1 MHLVG
6 LFLKIKFPPRLKEYK
21 VSLYGDIFMKVMD
34 SNEFIREIHIKV
46 ERLTLAPINLVI
58 DESEKH
64 NHK

>member
-1 MHLVG
+1 
-6 LFLKIKFPPRLKEYK
+6 
-21 VSLYGDIFMKVMD
+21 MKVMD